1 MRKEIPMA
9 RNRTGKCGCN
19 TRIVSDVVQRMNGKG
34 EGSGNGRCGDCK
46 DVCGNPMIG
55 DANLLSIFSP
65 VIYDEIGINLCTTF
79 DLGIDIP
86 TTYPTAV
93 SASAKVLNITYT
105 YGTDNVLID
114 SIAGRPNCYVV
125 TLSNLTVQFAVSI
138 YDASCRLLDV
148 VYPTAVYLPSE
159 ITAPTYDP
167 DTNPTSVEL
176 EIFAPYGISYLDVA
190 TGPTPVINY
199 IGFLTTNNSLTQG
212 INLYA
217 MAKLLNFD
225 TEDST
230 ATIGLTLV
238 LQSLYYAG
246 YSVNTNGKIQT
257 PKGSIVVPDNS
268 SCLSFVAGDLLDLAI
283 KPLELGMPSCEENY
297 KEKCAGCGCANNC
310 GAVDDT
316 TVLPGIV
323 ITEPAPEPTPEPI
336 PEPTP

>member
-1 MRKEIPMA
+1 MA
-9 RNRTGKCGCN
+9 RNRTGKCGCG
-19 TRIVSDVVQRMNGKG
+19 TRIVSNVVQRLN
-34 EGSGNGRCGDCK
+34 GNGGNCSAGNRMGCI
-46 DVCGNPMIG
+46 DVCSNPLMG
-55 DANLLSIFSP
+55 DPDVLSVFAP

-86 TTYPTAV
+86 TVYPTAV
-93 SASAKVLNITYT
+93 SALAKVVDITYT

-148 VYPTAVYLPSE
+148 VYPTALYLPSDT
-159 ITAPTYDP
+159 TAPTYDP
-167 DTNPTSVEL
+167 DTNPISVEL
-176 EIFAPYGISYLDVA
+176 EIFAPYGLSYTGTGA
-190 TGPTPVINY
+190 TLTPTINY
-199 IGFLTTNNSLTQG
+199 IGFLDTNNFITQG

-230 ATIGLTLV
+230 VTIGLTLV

-246 YSVNTNGKIQT
+246 YGVNTTGKIQT
-257 PKGSIVVPDNS
+257 PKGNIIVPDNS
-268 SCLSFVAGDLLDLAI
+268 SCRSFVAGDLLDLAI
-283 KPLELGMPSCEENY
+283 RPLELGEPACEESY
-297 KEKCAGCGCANNC
+297 KEKCAGCNC
-310 GAVDDT
+310 TVCGTVDDT

-323 ITEPAPEPTPEPI
+323 VTEPEP
-336 PEPTP
+336 